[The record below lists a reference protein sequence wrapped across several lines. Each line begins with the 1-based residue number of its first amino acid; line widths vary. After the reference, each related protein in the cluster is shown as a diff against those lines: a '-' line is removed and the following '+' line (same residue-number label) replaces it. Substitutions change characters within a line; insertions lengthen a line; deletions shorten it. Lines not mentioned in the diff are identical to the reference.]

1 MNNLKKYQEFINE
14 SLAPVMY
21 MSVKNELKNSIVKFL
36 HEKGQ
41 VTRKDILEFAA
52 TLGESGASVD
62 RRWISR
68 NKQLIKCVI
77 SEDGPNHYVL
87 TKLGKRFA
95 KSLILNETNKNK
107 KV

>member
-1 MNNLKKYQEFINE
+1 MSNLKKYSEFINE
-14 SLAPVMY
+14 SLTPVMF

-41 VTRKDILEFAA
+41 ATRKEILEFAS
-52 TLGESGASVD
+52 TLGENGSVVD

-68 NKQLIKCVI
+68 NKQLIKCLV
-77 SEDGPNHYVL
+77 SEEGPNLYTL

-95 KSLILNETNKNK
+95 KSLSVNETKNL
-107 KV
+107 